1 VALRVA
7 PDESTSRVLTIP
19 NVITLVR
26 LACLPI
32 FLWLLFVEE
41 DRVAAALLLGALG
54 ATDFVDGYI
63 ARHFHQVSDLGKVL
77 DPTADRLLFIVG
89 VGGIMIDGAAPL
101 VFSLLVLVR
110 ELAVGGAMVVLTAL
124 GMKRVDVSWWG
135 KAGTLALMVSF
146 PAFLLSEA
154 GISTEGLFR
163 VIGWGF
169 GIPGLLLSYYAA
181 CTYIPVMRRNLALGR
196 AERAAS
202 AAAASA
208 EVEARS

>member
-7 PDESTSRVLTIP
+7 PDDSTSRVLTIP
-19 NVITLVR
+19 NVITIVR
-26 LACLPI
+26 VACLPI
-32 FLWLLFVEE
+32 FLWLLFAEE

-101 VFSLLVLVR
+101 WFSLLVLVR
-110 ELAVGGAMVVLTAL
+110 EVAVGGAMVVLTAV

-154 GISTEGLFR
+154 GISTEDLFR
-163 VIGWGF
+163 VIAWGF

-181 CTYIPVMRRNLALGR
+181 FTYIPVMRRNLALGR

-202 AAAASA
+202 A

>member
-7 PDESTSRVLTIP
+7 PDDSTSRVLTIP
-19 NVITLVR
+19 NVITIVR
-26 LACLPI
+26 LACLPV
-32 FLWLLFVEE
+32 FLWLLFAQE

-101 VFSLLVLVR
+101 WFSLLVLVR
-110 ELAVGGAMVVLTAL
+110 EVAVGGAMVVLTAL

-154 GISTEGLFR
+154 GISTEDLFR
-163 VIGWGF
+163 VIAWGF

-181 CTYIPVMRRNLALGR
+181 FTYIPVMRRNLALGR

-202 AAAASA
+202 A